1 MAERSGMK
9 SPSLA
14 SQFLILL
21 VRIYQVTL
29 SPFMGGHC
37 RYQPTCSKYAIEALR
52 DHGAFRGGWLAFK
65 RVARCHPWGGS
76 GWDPVPENRPK

>member
-1 MAERSGMK
+1 MK